1 MTEEEAQAW
10 LRTTL
15 HVSRETMD
23 LLGGI
28 ASLVITESA
37 HQNLISAATIDHI
50 WARHITDSAQL
61 LTLVTGAPNDLWMDL
76 GTGAGFPGI
85 IIAALD
91 PARRVLLVESRRKRI
106 DFLNQVIDRFGLTN
120 ASVFGGRLETLLAQ
134 KAAIISARAFAPLP
148 KLFDV
153 AHRFSGNGTVWLL
166 PKGRSA
172 REELESVAQTWQG
185 MFHVEQSVTDPEA
198 AIIVARD
205 VQRKRTR

>member
-10 LRTTL
+10 LRMTL

-28 ASLVITESA
+28 ADMVVAQSA

-50 WARHITDSAQL
+50 WARHIADSAQL
-61 LTLVTGAPNDLWMDL
+61 LTMVTGAPNGLWMDL

-85 IIAALD
+85 VIAALD

-106 DFLNQVIDRFGLTN
+106 DFLKEMIDRFGLAN
-120 ASVFGGRLETLLAQ
+120 ASVFGGRLETLPAQ